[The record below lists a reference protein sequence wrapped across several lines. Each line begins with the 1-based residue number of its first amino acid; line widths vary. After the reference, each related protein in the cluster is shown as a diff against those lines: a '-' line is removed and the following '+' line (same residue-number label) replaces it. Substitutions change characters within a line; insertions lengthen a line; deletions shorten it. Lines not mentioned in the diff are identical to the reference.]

1 MIEQEFIGKT
11 VEAAV
16 EEGLKTLNLS
26 KEEAEIT
33 VLEEG
38 KKGLFKSVPAKVSI
52 RKKMTDGERA
62 VEFLDKVFEILN
74 IPVTNELTED
84 EENTKINVI
93 TTSSYSVIGH
103 RGEILD
109 SLQILAGAVAN
120 IGREDYKRVKK
131 MDRQQFE
138 SFCKNLYMTAYEEG
152 RKSVPG
158 IDITEVQK
166 AISETPG
173 IGSKRLQS
181 IMDSLNSKF
190 GEEKS
195 DEGN

>member
-1 MIEQEFIGKT
+1 M
-11 VEAAV
+11 
-16 EEGLKTLNLS
+16 L
-26 KEEAEIT
+26 
-33 VLEEG
+33 
-38 KKGLFKSVPAKVSI
+38 
-52 RKKMTDGERA
+52 R
-62 VEFLDKVFEILN
+62 
-74 IPVTNELTED
+74 
-84 EENTKINVI
+84 
-93 TTSSYSVIGH
+93 
-103 RGEILD
+103 
-109 SLQILAGAVAN
+109 
-120 IGREDYKRVKK
+120 REDYKRVKK

-138 SFCKNLYMTAYEEG
+138 NFCKNLYQTAYEEG
-152 RKSVPG
+152 RRSVPG

>member
-1 MIEQEFIGKT
+1 M
-11 VEAAV
+11 
-16 EEGLKTLNLS
+16 S
-26 KEEAEIT
+26 KSRNM
-33 VLEEG
+33 
-38 KKGLFKSVPAKVSI
+38 KSGSGYML
-52 RKKMTDGERA
+52 R
-62 VEFLDKVFEILN
+62 
-74 IPVTNELTED
+74 
-84 EENTKINVI
+84 
-93 TTSSYSVIGH
+93 
-103 RGEILD
+103 
-109 SLQILAGAVAN
+109 
-120 IGREDYKRVKK
+120 REDYKRVKR

-138 SFCKNLYMTAYEEG
+138 DFCKNLYQTAYEEG
-152 RKSVPG
+152 RRSVPG

>member
-1 MIEQEFIGKT
+1 
-11 VEAAV
+11 
-16 EEGLKTLNLS
+16 
-26 KEEAEIT
+26 
-33 VLEEG
+33 
-38 KKGLFKSVPAKVSI
+38 
-52 RKKMTDGERA
+52 
-62 VEFLDKVFEILN
+62 
-74 IPVTNELTED
+74 
-84 EENTKINVI
+84 
-93 TTSSYSVIGH
+93 
-103 RGEILD
+103 
-109 SLQILAGAVAN
+109 
-120 IGREDYKRVKK
+120 

-190 GEEKS
+190 GEESK
-195 DEGN
+195 DD